1 MDEKKKRNI
10 AEEEKNAEIWTTGKE
25 EMRERAPADLL
36 KKEDPE
42 LLKKEYGDV
51 KVNPPGSGGKKL
63 KSKKE

>member
-1 MDEKKKRNI
+1 MDEKKKRKI
-10 AEEEKNAEIWTTGKE
+10 AEEEKDAEIWTTGEE
-25 EMRERAPADLL
+25 EMMERAPADLL